1 MTGALIGLCVL
12 LVLLTLGLPMVT
24 GLLCSVALIL
34 YLSGQWG
41 LTLPQTM
48 IFGMSSFTMIAL
60 PLFVYAGAL
69 MNSGGISARLF
80 DFARSLVGWMKGGL
94 AQVDVLTSIFFGGM
108 VGSSSADLAATGSVL
123 IPAMK
128 REGYSGAFA
137 AAIGSSSAGIGP
149 LIPPSSPAILYAA
162 VTGTSLSALFI
173 AGLIPGL
180 LLGLVFMVTVGIL
193 ARKHGYPSFAK
204 FSLNEVWRA
213 GLAASLAFGLPGLII
228 GGLVFGAFTPSEAGA
243 FGAVYAGL
251 LSLAVYRSL
260 SLAGFYRATVV
271 AVQMTGELLVV
282 VALSVAL
289 GNALSAAHVPQALA
303 GLIDWIAIGDSTFM
317 RLLALMLLAI
327 IAGMFIDPLIP
338 VVVPVLLPSL
348 IAFDIDL
355 VHFGVLMVM
364 AVVIGQ
370 VTPPVAMSLI
380 ITGRIARVDQIQVF
394 RANMPFFIA
403 TVLFTI
409 LLMLVPELS
418 TWLPEQM
425 KD

>member
-1 MTGALIGLCVL
+1 MTGAIIGICVL
-12 LVLLTLGLPMVT
+12 LILLTLGVPMVA

-34 YLSGQWG
+34 FLSGQWG
-41 LTLPQTM
+41 LTMPQTM
-48 IFGMSSFTMIAL
+48 IFGMSSFTMMAL
-60 PLFVYAGAL
+60 PLFVFAGAL

-80 DFARSLVGWMKGGL
+80 NFARSLVGWMKGGL

-108 VGSSSADLAATGSVL
+108 VGSSSADLAATGSVI

-137 AAIGSSSAGIGP
+137 AAVGSSSAGIGP

-162 VTGTSLSALFI
+162 VTGTSLSALFL

-180 LLGLVFMVTVGIL
+180 LLGLTFMITVGVL
-193 ARKHGYPSFAK
+193 ARKHGYPTFAK
-204 FSLNEVWRA
+204 FSFAEIKRA

-228 GGLVFGAFTPSEAGA
+228 GGLIFGAFTPSEAGA

-251 LSLAVYRSL
+251 LSVVFYRSL
-260 SLAGFYRATVV
+260 NWAGFYKATVS
-271 AVQMTGELLVV
+271 AVQMTGELLIV

-303 GLIDWIAIGDSTFM
+303 GLIDVLAIGDSMFM
-317 RLLALMLLAI
+317 RLVALMILAI

-338 VVVPVLLPSL
+338 VIVPVLMPSL
-348 IAFDIDL
+348 IAFNIDL
-355 VHFGVLMVM
+355 VQFGVLMVM

-370 VTPPVAMSLI
+370 ITPPVALSLI
-380 ITGRIARVDQIQVF
+380 ITGRIARVDQMQVF
-394 RANMPFFIA
+394 KANMPFFIA
-403 TVLFTI
+403 TILFTL
-409 LLMLVPELS
+409 LLMAVPELS
-418 TWLPEQM
+418 TWLPNLM